1 MLQNNFY
8 TLSSRNDNEE
18 DTISATVLIDKNH
31 PIFKGHFPEK
41 PVLPGVCLMQII
53 KDLLEDKINK
63 LVFLE
68 SISNLKFI
76 NIVNP
81 FEHSELEINLKINR
95 TIEPFF
101 KINGV
106 IFFKDI
112 VFLKIIN
119 AIYF

>member
-8 TLSSRNDNEE
+8 TLSSRNDNEK

-53 KDLLEDKINK
+53 KDILEDKINK

-106 IFFKDI
+106 IF
-112 VFLKIIN
+112 LKIL
-119 AIYF
+119 YF

>member
-1 MLQNNFY
+1 MQHNFY
-8 TLSSRNDNEE
+8 TICSRNDDEE

-41 PVLPGVCLMQII
+41 PVLPGVCMIQII
-53 KDLLEDKINK
+53 KDLLEDRINK
-63 LVFLE
+63 FVLLE
-68 SISNLKFI
+68 SIANLKFI

-81 FEHSELEINLKINR
+81 FEHPEIEINLKINR

-112 VFLKIIN
+112 VFLKIVN
-119 AIYF
+119 AIYT

>member
-8 TLSSRNDNEE
+8 TLSSRNDNEK

-53 KDLLEDKINK
+53 KDILEDKINK

-81 FEHSELEINLKINR
+81 FEHSELEINLKIN
-95 TIEPFF
+95 
-101 KINGV
+101 
-106 IFFKDI
+106 
-112 VFLKIIN
+112 N

>member
-8 TLSSRNDNEE
+8 TLSSRNDNEK

-53 KDLLEDKINK
+53 KDILEDKINK

-76 NIVNP
+76 NIVLTCPSSN
-81 FEHSELEINLKINR
+81 
-95 TIEPFF
+95 
-101 KINGV
+101 
-106 IFFKDI
+106 
-112 VFLKIIN
+112 
-119 AIYF
+119 